1 MSKVVHIIFEYKE
14 HVIHKNADG
23 TVRMGASLDIRST
36 GIKQK
41 GDGPAMIFG
50 VVMLAESRN
59 FAELVAM
66 KASAFMKDR
75 GMASGVINGNE
86 FNQQGEFHEQST
98 RYF

>member
-1 MSKVVHIIFEYKE
+1 MSKVVRIIFEYKE
-14 HVIHKNADG
+14 DVIRKNADG
-23 TVRMGASLDIRST
+23 TVHMGVSLDIRST

-41 GDGPAMIFG
+41 NDSPAMIFG
-50 VVMLAESRN
+50 VVMLADSRN

-86 FNQQGEFHEQST
+86 FNQQG
-98 RYF
+98 

>member
-1 MSKVVHIIFEYKE
+1 
-14 HVIHKNADG
+14 
-23 TVRMGASLDIRST
+23 
-36 GIKQK
+36 
-41 GDGPAMIFG
+41 
-50 VVMLAESRN
+50 

>member
-1 MSKVVHIIFEYKE
+1 
-14 HVIHKNADG
+14 
-23 TVRMGASLDIRST
+23 MGVSLDIRST
-36 GIKQK
+36 GIKQT

-86 FNQQGEFHEQST
+86 FNQQG
-98 RYF
+98 

>member
-23 TVRMGASLDIRST
+23 TVRMGVSLDIRST
-36 GIKQK
+36 GKKQK

-86 FNQQGEFHEQST
+86 FNQQG
-98 RYF
+98 

>member
-1 MSKVVHIIFEYKE
+1 MSKVVRIIFEYKE

-23 TVRMGASLDIRST
+23 TVRMGVSLDIRST

-50 VVMLAESRN
+50 VVMLAESRD

-75 GMASGVINGNE
+75 GMTSGVINGNE
-86 FNQQGEFHEQST
+86 LNQQG
-98 RYF
+98 

>member
-1 MSKVVHIIFEYKE
+1 MSKVVRIIFEYKE

-23 TVRMGASLDIRST
+23 TVHMGVSLDIRST

-41 GDGPAMIFG
+41 GDGLAMIFG

-75 GMASGVINGNE
+75 GMTSGVINGNE
-86 FNQQGEFHEQST
+86 FNQQG
-98 RYF
+98 